1 MTRDKNKG
9 FTLIEVMVASFVF
22 LLIVGSTIG
31 LLTSVIESQVASLR
45 EQKSI
50 SEVSY
55 AIEYIS
61 RSLRMAKKDE
71 TGSCTGV
78 PGQTYSVRSGSK
90 EVVFLNYYGK
100 CQMFSSSLLSDGSS
114 RIYEGRSVDETSN
127 NFSGPVDITSANI
140 YVHHLAFVSAIS
152 GWPRIMINVKFGPS
166 QEVSMHLQTSVSQR

>member
-1 MTRDKNKG
+1 MIKDKNKG
-9 FTLIEVMVASFVF
+9 FTLIEVMIASFVF

-31 LLTSVIESQVASLR
+31 LLTSVIESQVTSLR

-55 AIEYIS
+55 AMEYIS

-78 PGQTYSVRSGSK
+78 SNQTYSVRGSK

-100 CQMFSSSLLSDGSS
+100 CQMFSSELLTDGSS
-114 RIYEGRSVDETSN
+114 RIYERRSINETSN
-127 NFSGPVDITSANI
+127 DFSGPVHVTSANI
-140 YVHHLAFVSAIS
+140 YVHHLAFVPATS
-152 GWPRIMINVKFGPS
+152 GWPRIMINIKFGPS
-166 QEVSMHLQTSVSQR
+166 QEISMHLQTSVSQR